1 MKFAAIDIGT
11 NTTRLAIVENNPFK
25 VLSKYRAVTRLGE
38 GFSKELI
45 PKAQKRVIDILKN
58 YADIIK
64 TSNVSHTAGV
74 ATSVVREAS
83 NGKEFVEKIFKETGI
98 EIEIIDGEKE
108 AFLTLKGVMSVL
120 DSNIENFMLLDIGG
134 GSNEFSLI
142 KKGKLVDSI
151 SLKFC
156 VVFLYEKFIGHN
168 PPESGEI
175 EQMQEEIRSNVL
187 KVKEKFKIEKI
198 SDFHFVGT
206 AGTVTTLSAINL
218 GLKNYLPEKINNNR
232 INKNFLEF
240 VLKDMLKL
248 TNKQRGEKY
257 FIEKGREDV
266 IISGMFIIKEAM
278 EIFGFREIVSIDAS
292 LLEGVAINM
301 IEKAFRI

>member
-45 PKAQKRVIDILKN
+45 PKAQKRVIDVLKN

-64 TSNVSHTAGV
+64 TFNVSHTAGV

-151 SLKFC
+151 SLKFG

-175 EQMQEEIRSNVL
+175 EQMQEEIRNNVL
-187 KVKEKFKIEKI
+187 KIKEKFKIEKI

-301 IEKAFRI
+301 IEKSI

>member
-45 PKAQKRVIDILKN
+45 PKAQKRVIDVLKN

-151 SLKFC
+151 SLKFG

-301 IEKAFRI
+301 IEKSI

>member
-151 SLKFC
+151 SLKFG

-301 IEKAFRI
+301 IEKSI

>member
-45 PKAQKRVIDILKN
+45 PKAQKRVIDVLKN

-151 SLKFC
+151 SLKFG

-218 GLKNYLPEKINNNR
+218 GLKNYLPEKINNNI

-301 IEKAFRI
+301 IEKSI